1 MEIGMLNFW
10 LGLLV
15 TALMKE
21 TYFIKKAYEKKNL
34 DLNVN
39 IAFQFQLIHSFFIT
53 ANKTVRASDVHL
65 LSFTHTFVLE

>member
-1 MEIGMLNFW
+1 MAHFLQSLLW
-10 LGLLV
+10 LKDSKYLV
-15 TALMKE
+15 TQIM
-21 TYFIKKAYEKKNL
+21 KKNV
-34 DLNVN
+34 DLNEN